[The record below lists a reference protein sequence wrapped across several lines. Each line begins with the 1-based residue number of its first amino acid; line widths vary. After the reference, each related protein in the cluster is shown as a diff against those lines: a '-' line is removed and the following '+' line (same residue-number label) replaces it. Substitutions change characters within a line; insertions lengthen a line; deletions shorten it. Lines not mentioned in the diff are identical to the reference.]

1 MVGQIRG
8 ERMLGDY
15 VSRLA
20 RSERDR
26 SAHYREHVERFREIA
41 MMETQPR
48 VRARLLELA
57 AEYERLVDDLA
68 GTGPRRP

>member
-1 MVGQIRG
+1 M
-8 ERMLGDY
+8 GDY

-20 RSERDR
+20 RSEGDR
-26 SAHYREHVERFREIA
+26 VARYREQVERFREIA

-57 AEYERLVDDLA
+57 EEYDQLVDDLA
-68 GTGPRRP
+68 GQKTRRP